1 MNLIDCLRM
10 ENSSLYPIHHQ
21 LTLYQSKFSLALA
34 PISLKLAY
42 AEHVRQP
49 DNIVLVTHIASK
61 LIMFFPEANF
71 MHQLTH
77 TWCEIFT
84 YSLING
90 CLQRKLFS
98 GKMSTLIR
106 TMTRYRGVSI
116 IALCGKHDSAL
127 ICHLYS
133 HILSIF
139 DPHWNFFV
147 LCNAFSWKFYIKYM
161 TACFVMMLSLWVS
174 YLGDIIN
181 KRNQRE

>member
-1 MNLIDCLRM
+1 MNLIDCLGM

-21 LTLYQSKFSLALA
+21 LTLYQSKFPLALA

-77 TWCEIFT
+77 TWSEIFT

-139 DPHWNFFV
+139 DPHWN
-147 LCNAFSWKFYIKYM
+147 M

-181 KRNQRE
+181 KTNQRE